1 MTHPRRGYALFINME
16 KFHDDPKNEQKRIG
30 FQLDGKALDEAFAK
44 LDFTVRNLHDLTKI
58 QLRETITTF
67 SKFDF
72 SDDDCFVCI
81 VMSHG
86 RLGTICT
93 ADNQEFPLDDL
104 FTPFEKNVSLKGK
117 PKLFFIQACRGYIHP
132 AAKFGLVQGISSFF
146 QALKK
151 SKQSSAQNP
160 PFNEEPQEIDCLRVY
175 ATSQGVTAM
184 RDSKGSLFIQRLC
197 DVLNRSGKTDSIQ
210 TIVARVTKNVHDK
223 ENEIKIS
230 EKKSKIVKIIC
241 VSYQTLT
248 GSVLFHHTKLRA
260 DLITLP
266 TNFEILELE

>member
-1 MTHPRRGYALFINME
+1 MTHPRRGYALVINME
-16 KFHDDPKNEQKRIG
+16 TFHDDPKNKHKRIG
-30 FQLDGKALDEAFAK
+30 SEIDVKALEEAFEK
-44 LDFTVRNLHDLTKI
+44 LDFTVRKLLNLTEI
-58 QLRETITTF
+58 QLRENIKKF
-67 SKFDF
+67 SKIDF
-72 SDDDCFVCI
+72 SNDDCFVCI
-81 VMSHG
+81 IMSHG
-86 RLGTICT
+86 RLGTIGT
-93 ADNQEFPLDDL
+93 ADYQEFPLDDL

-210 TIVARVTKNVHDK
+210 TIVAHVTKNVHDK

-230 EKKSKIVKIIC
+230 KTKSKTAKITC
-241 VSYQTLT
+241 VSY
-248 GSVLFHHTKLRA
+248 
-260 DLITLP
+260 
-266 TNFEILELE
+266 